1 VGEYNKLIERKT
13 NQCEVLQKINNND
26 YKIRLPNHLKTSDVF
41 NVQHLTFYLN
51 EEQNS
56 RMNSLQHREKDVV
69 RLEITSNSEQSSV
82 NLPQLDDDLP

>member
-1 VGEYNKLIERKT
+1 MGEYNKLIERKT

-26 YKIRLPNHLKTSDVF
+26 YKICLPNHLKTSDVF